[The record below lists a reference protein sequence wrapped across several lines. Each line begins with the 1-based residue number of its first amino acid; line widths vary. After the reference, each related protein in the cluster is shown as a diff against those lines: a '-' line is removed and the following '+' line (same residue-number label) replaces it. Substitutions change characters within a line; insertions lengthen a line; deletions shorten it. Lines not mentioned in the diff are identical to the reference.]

1 MFVNLITFIMK
12 LGSNSTHTFY
22 ATDLPDVG
30 KRRCFKMI
38 HNRTGLVTYKVEH
51 FLKTFKTLNGLA
63 KHADKLR
70 AEFDVQ

>member
-1 MFVNLITFIMK
+1 MK
-12 LGSNSTHTFY
+12 LGSNSTHTIF
-22 ATDLPDVG
+22 ATDLPNVG
-30 KRRCFKMI
+30 ERRCIKMI

-63 KHADKLR
+63 KHANKLR